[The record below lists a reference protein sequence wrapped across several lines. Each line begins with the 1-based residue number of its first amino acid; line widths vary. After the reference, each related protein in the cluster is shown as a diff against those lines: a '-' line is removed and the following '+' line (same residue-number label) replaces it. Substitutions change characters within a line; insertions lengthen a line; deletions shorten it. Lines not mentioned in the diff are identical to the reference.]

1 MTRLLPGLENHP
13 VSLLLYNTNA
23 AAGKLFVVAF
33 AFYGFLFI
41 STLMLISRFMFLKC
55 SGSRKLVVL
64 CRLSVEEIRMKYG
77 GMFPSERWVS
87 PGDAELWDQK
97 PSGDFISCFYP
108 FFSPPASSSAMSSLL
123 LFLTSVLLLHPVWT
137 LDFRYHLNSEIEQYL
152 IQTSKS
158 NPNITHLYS
167 IGKSVRGKEL

>member
-13 VSLLLYNTNA
+13 VSLLLYNKNA

-77 GMFPSERWVS
+77 GWFPSERWVS

-108 FFSPPASSSAMSSLL
+108 FFLLQLHLQRCHHYSSSSPPFSSFTPSGLWTSATTSTVRSSS
-123 LFLTSVLLLHPVWT
+123 T
-137 LDFRYHLNSEIEQYL
+137 
-152 IQTSKS
+152 
-158 NPNITHLYS
+158 
-167 IGKSVRGKEL
+167 